1 MMTLELHALGM
12 LEYTSIAKGIASA
25 DQMVKTAA
33 VTPLF
38 FKTICP
44 GKYLAAIHGNVAAV
58 TASIEAGREIGGT
71 EVVDG
76 FVLANVHSQILWA
89 LTGAA
94 PQEDFNALGVLET
107 FSAASIVLAADA
119 AAKAAGVTIL
129 DIHLAMGLGGKGY
142 AYMTGD
148 VAAVQAAVEAGEA
161 VVAQSGLLVA
171 SVVIPRPA
179 PQVWNHILGAG
190 VGA

>member
-1 MMTLELHALGM
+1 MTFELHALGM
-12 LEYTSIAKGIASA
+12 LEYTSIAKGIESA

-58 TASIEAGREIGGT
+58 SASIEAGREIGAT
-71 EVVDG
+71 AVVDG
-76 FVLANVHSQILWA
+76 FVLANVHAQILWA
-89 LTGAA
+89 LSGAA
-94 PQEDFNALGVLET
+94 KEDDLNALGVLET

-119 AAKAAGVTIL
+119 AAKAAAVTIL

-148 VAAVQAAVEAGEA
+148 VAAVQAAVKAGESA
-161 VVAQSGLLVA
+161 VAQSGLLVA
-171 SVVIPRPA
+171 SAVIPRPA
-179 PQVWNHILGAG
+179 PNVWNHILGAG

>member
-1 MMTLELHALGM
+1 MTLELHSLGM

-44 GKYLAAIHGNVAAV
+44 GKYLAAVHGNVAAV
-58 TASIEAGREIGGT
+58 TASIAAGREVGGT

-76 FVLANVHSQILWA
+76 FILASVHSQILWA
-89 LTGAA
+89 LAGAVR
-94 PQEDFNALGVLET
+94 QEDFNALGVLET

-119 AAKAAGVTIL
+119 AAKAAAVTIL

-148 VAAVQAAVEAGEA
+148 VAAVQAAVHAGSGRA
-161 VVAQSGLLVA
+161 GDSGLLVGT
-171 SVVIPRPA
+171 VVIPRPA
-179 PQVWNHILGAG
+179 DSFFDQVL
-190 VGA
+190 

>member
-1 MMTLELHALGM
+1 MTLELHSLGM
-12 LEYTSIAKGIASA
+12 LEYTSIAKGIESA

-44 GKYLAAIHGNVAAV
+44 GKYLAAVHGNVAAV
-58 TASIEAGREIGGT
+58 TASIAAGREVGGT

-76 FVLANVHSQILWA
+76 FILASVHSQILWA
-89 LTGAA
+89 LSGAA
-94 PQEDFNALGVLET
+94 KQDDLNALGVLET

-119 AAKAAGVTIL
+119 AAKAANVTIL

-148 VAAVQAAVEAGEA
+148 VAAVQAAVKAGES
-161 VVAQSGLLVA
+161 VIAQSGLLVA
-171 SVVIPRPA
+171 SAVIPRPA
-179 PQVWNHILGAG
+179 PNVWNHILGAG

>member
-1 MMTLELHALGM
+1 MTFELHALGM
-12 LEYTSIAKGIASA
+12 LEYTSIAKGIESA

-33 VTPLF
+33 ITPLF

-71 EVVDG
+71 AVVDG
-76 FVLANVHSQILWA
+76 FILASVHSQILWA
-89 LTGAA
+89 LSGAA
-94 PQEDFNALGVLET
+94 KQDDLNALGVLET

-119 AAKAAGVTIL
+119 AAKAANVTIL

-148 VAAVQAAVEAGEA
+148 VAAVQAAVKAGES
-161 VVAQSGLLVA
+161 VIAQSGLLVA
-171 SVVIPRPA
+171 SAVIPRPA
-179 PQVWNHILGAG
+179 PNVWNHILGAG

>member
-1 MMTLELHALGM
+1 MTLELHSLGM
-12 LEYTSIAKGIASA
+12 LEYTSIAEGIESA

-44 GKYLAAIHGNVAAV
+44 GKYLAAVHGNVAAV
-58 TASIEAGREIGGT
+58 TASIAAGREVGGT

-76 FVLANVHSQILWA
+76 FILASVHSQILWA
-89 LTGAA
+89 LAGAVR
-94 PQEDFNALGVLET
+94 QEDFNALGVLET

-119 AAKAAGVTIL
+119 AAKAAAVTIL

-148 VAAVQAAVEAGEA
+148 VAAVQAAVKAGEA
-161 VVAQSGLLVA
+161 ITADSGLLVSA
-171 SVVIPRPA
+171 VVIPRPA

>member
-1 MMTLELHALGM
+1 MTFELHALGM
-12 LEYTSIAKGIASA
+12 LEYTSIAKGIESA

-33 VTPLF
+33 ITPLF

-58 TASIEAGREIGGT
+58 TASIEAGRESGGT
-71 EVVDG
+71 AVVDG
-76 FVLANVHSQILWA
+76 FILASVHSQILWA
-89 LTGAA
+89 LSGAA
-94 PQEDFNALGVLET
+94 KQDDLNALGVLET

-119 AAKAAGVTIL
+119 AAKAANVTIL

-148 VAAVQAAVEAGEA
+148 VAAVQAAVKAGEA
-161 VVAQSGLLVA
+161 ITADSGLLVSA
-171 SVVIPRPA
+171 VVIPRPA

>member
-1 MMTLELHALGM
+1 MTFELHALGM
-12 LEYTSIAKGIASA
+12 LEYTSIAKGIESA

-33 VTPLF
+33 ITPLF

-71 EVVDG
+71 AVVDG
-76 FVLANVHSQILWA
+76 FILASVHSQILWA
-89 LTGAA
+89 LSGAA
-94 PQEDFNALGVLET
+94 KQDDLNALGVLET

-119 AAKAAGVTIL
+119 AAKAANVTIL

-148 VAAVQAAVEAGEA
+148 VAAVQAAVKAGEA
-161 VVAQSGLLVA
+161 VIAESGLLVA
-171 SVVIPRPA
+171 ATVIPRPA
-179 PQVWNHILGAG
+179 PNVWNHILGAG

>member
-1 MMTLELHALGM
+1 MTFELHALGM
-12 LEYTSIAKGIASA
+12 LEYTSIAKGIESA

-33 VTPLF
+33 ITPLF

-58 TASIEAGREIGGT
+58 TASIEAGRESGGT
-71 EVVDG
+71 AVVDG
-76 FVLANVHSQILWA
+76 FILASVHSQILWA
-89 LTGAA
+89 LSGAA
-94 PQEDFNALGVLET
+94 KQDDLNALGVLET

-119 AAKAAGVTIL
+119 AAKAANVTIL

-148 VAAVQAAVEAGEA
+148 VAAVQAAVKAGES
-161 VVAQSGLLVA
+161 VIAQSGLLVA
-171 SVVIPRPA
+171 SAVIPRPA
-179 PQVWNHILGAG
+179 PNVWNHILGAG

>member
-1 MMTLELHALGM
+1 MTLELHALGM
-12 LEYTSIAKGIASA
+12 LEYTSIAKGIESA

-58 TASIEAGREIGGT
+58 TASIEAGREIGGN

-76 FVLANVHSQILWA
+76 FILANVHSQILWA
-89 LTGAA
+89 LAGAV

-119 AAKAAGVTIL
+119 AAKAAAVTIL

-148 VAAVQAAVEAGEA
+148 VAAVQAAVQAGEA
-161 VVAQSGLLVA
+161 VTAESGLLIA

-179 PQVWNHILGAG
+179 PQVWDHILGAG